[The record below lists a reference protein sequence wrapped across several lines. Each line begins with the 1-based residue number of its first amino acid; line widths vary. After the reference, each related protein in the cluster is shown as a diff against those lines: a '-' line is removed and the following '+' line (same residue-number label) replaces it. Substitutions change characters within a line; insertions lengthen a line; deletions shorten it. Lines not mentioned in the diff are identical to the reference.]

1 MCVLKTQFCRVK
13 VKKKERKKERK
24 KHEERAW
31 KKPVTLLKAVG
42 TIPERMPGMKGRV
55 WL

>member
-1 MCVLKTQFCRVK
+1 MR
-13 VKKKERKKERK
+13 KKERKKGKK